1 MTTRFTF
8 DSRPLSGGE
17 VFGYIVGMYPK
28 DDGNWVQHSSVD
40 HDDEAREFYDTVRRM
55 HLSMSECWCDIQ
67 SYIEEH
73 FDRHI

>member
-40 HDDEAREFYDTVRRM
+40 HDDEAREAAAAVLRKGG
-55 HLSMSECWCDIQ
+55 WCDIQ